1 MTIKWKKIKRKIFG
15 FLSFSAALFIFQAC
29 YGTPQDYEDD
39 VLIQGTVKS
48 DSTGLPVKGIKI
60 SFNNNQQYDITD
72 SNGTFSFYVLEQT
85 TYPLSFED
93 SDSSDNGSFAP
104 FDTIIEDPSGVLN
117 ITLNQNP

>member
-29 YGTPQDYEDD
+29 YGAPQDYEDD

-48 DSTGLPVKGIKI
+48 DSTGLPVQGIRV
-60 SFNNNQQYDITD
+60 SFDNNQQYGITD
-72 SNGTFSFYVLEQT
+72 SNGTFSFYVMQQA

-93 SDSSDNGSFAP
+93 SDSSNNGLFATL
-104 FDTIIEDPSGVLN
+104 DTIIEGTSTPLE
-117 ITLNQNP
+117 ITLEQIP